1 MGDASEKLKR
11 ALRGEEAENSPSES
25 EQEQQPTTADPGKS
39 AGGAEEA
46 PNPTAAA
53 EEVD

>member
-1 MGDASEKLKR
+1 MGEAADKMKR
-11 ALRGEEAENSPSES
+11 ALRGEEDENRPSES
-25 EQEQQPTTADPGKS
+25 EQEQQPTTSDPGKS
-39 AGGAEEA
+39 SGGAEDS

>member
-1 MGDASEKLKR
+1 VGEVSDKVKK
-11 ALRGEEAENSPSES
+11 ALQGEEAENTPSES
-25 EQEQQPTTADPGKS
+25 NQEQQPTTADPGKS

>member
-1 MGDASEKLKR
+1 MGKVSDKVKK
-11 ALRGEEAENSPSES
+11 ALQGEEDENTPSES
-25 EQEQQPTTADPGKS
+25 KQEQQPTTADPGKG
-39 AGGAEEA
+39 AGGAEES